1 MSDKLRPPRLF
12 SDHKGYY
19 IIDGSKKKRI
29 NYGIDNKNVVN
40 VVIENC
46 RTKQKRKKSKA
57 IQQKKP
63 PIVKQPS
70 VQEQAM
76 NPRYRLN
83 QVLEQKLLA
92 AQRQELRNREINL
105 LKTTD
110 NSLSALTKDGVTQ
123 YERSEQA
130 TLADQILGTQ
140 PAQHRAAPSDRGHPA
155 TPSDEDDY
163 VAPREQGEP
172 QQLIAEET
180 DTKANQPPDD
190 IEVDQLGNPIL
201 PGELQGPMM
210 EDEKNPPEVKDIKAL
225 LNEYKGKIRSFLGY
239 KRFKAPQIITLAK
252 IYGYQPGDEGKQTP
266 NESRDRAK
274 EYLLDN
280 ADFGLKFIAGYKED
294 LLQNPAEYNRTPPM
308 YKFMEN
314 LMSGRGKNTSLMV
327 GLYNDQIDD
336 MLRKYPHYVG
346 CCSRDEI
353 HKINLNDGVGGFIYN
368 TVPSDKPTDKEGHW
382 RAIYINVDDDKSIDH
397 YDSFGEPA
405 EQDIQEQ
412 VKQLLESYNLPYYLK
427 WKDNKI
433 INQRSNSSN
442 CGWFCINF
450 LQDRFE
456 GIPFIDSTGFSTVM
470 KSENKIKG
478 LKKKFNYLV

>member
-57 IQQKKP
+57 TQQKKP

-70 VQEQAM
+70 VEEQAM

-123 YERSEQA
+123 AS
-130 TLADQILGTQ
+130 LADQVLGTQ
-140 PAQHRAAPSDRGHPA
+140 PPQHEPA
-155 TPSDEDDY
+155 IDPAEADY
-163 VAPREQGEP
+163 EAPRPQGEP

-180 DTKANQPPDD
+180 DTKANQPDD
-190 IEVDQLGNPIL
+190 IEVDQQLGNPIL
-201 PGELQGPMM
+201 PGELQGPVM
-210 EDEKNPPEVKDIKAL
+210 EDEKGQPPKVKDIGAM
-225 LNEYKGKIRSFLGY
+225 LNEYKNKIRSFLGY
-239 KRFKAPQIITLAK
+239 KRFKAYQIINLAK
-252 IYGYQPGDEGKQTP
+252 IYGYQAGDEGKQTL

-280 ADFGLKFIAGYKED
+280 PDFGLKFIAGYKDD
-294 LLQNPAEYNRTPPM
+294 LLQNPPEYNRSTPM
-308 YKFMEN
+308 YKFMED
-314 LMSGRGKNTSLMV
+314 LRSGRGKNTSIMA

-336 MLRKYPHYVG
+336 MLRKYPQYVG
-346 CCSRDEI
+346 CFSRDEI

-478 LKKKFNYLV
+478 LKKKFNYLI

>member
-57 IQQKKP
+57 TKQKKP
-63 PIVKQPS
+63 LDSIKQPS
-70 VQEQAM
+70 VEEQAM

-123 YERSEQA
+123 YEQA
-130 TLADQILGTQ
+130 SLADQILGTQ
-140 PAQHRAAPSDRGHPA
+140 PAQPRAAPSDRGHPA

-201 PGELQGPMM
+201 PGELQGPVM
-210 EDEKNPPEVKDIKAL
+210 EDEKYPPDGPRAAYAELLGKEKAFLNNREFTAADII
-225 LNEYKGKIRSFLGY
+225 N
-239 KRFKAPQIITLAK
+239 LAK
-252 IYGYQPGDEGKQTP
+252 KYEYQPGDEGSQ
-266 NESRDRAK
+266 NSSQSRKKAID
-274 EYLLDN
+274 YLLDN
-280 ADFGLKFIAGYKED
+280 ADFVLNFLTKYKED
-294 LLQNPAEYNRTPPM
+294 VEKTPPT
-308 YKFMEN
+308 YKHMGPTYQRVMGD

-327 GLYNDQIDD
+327 GLFNDQIDD